1 MNNEESRQ
9 FNLDITE
16 TIKFCPY
23 CGASAPVYD
32 GKKALRC
39 TACSRRQFINAVAAV
54 AVIIRN
60 ERGEILLT
68 RRAHDPGKG
77 LLDLPGGFVDAMETV
92 EQAVCREVKEE
103 LNVALENITYLAS
116 FPNEYLFEGRII
128 YTADLAFVATIKDWS
143 GLQPADDVTAVE
155 FYAPEQI
162 PMEEVVFES
171 IRQLL
176 QIYIAM

>member
-1 MNNEESRQ
+1 MN
-9 FNLDITE
+9 TE
-16 TIKFCPY
+16 AIKFCPF

-39 TACSRRQFINAVAAV
+39 KACGRRQFINAVAAV
-54 AVIIRN
+54 AVILRN

-103 LNVALENITYLAS
+103 LNVELENITYLTS
-116 FPNEYLFEGRII
+116 FPNEYLFEGRIT
-128 YTADLAFVATIKDWS
+128 YTADLAFAATVKDWS
-143 GLQPADDVTAVE
+143 SLQPADDVATVE
-155 FYAPEQI
+155 FYAPNQI
-162 PMEEVVFES
+162 SMEELAFNS
-171 IRQLL
+171 IRQVLR
-176 QIYIAM
+176 Y

>member
-1 MNNEESRQ
+1 MN
-9 FNLDITE
+9 TE
-16 TIKFCPY
+16 AIKFCPF

-39 TACSRRQFINAVAAV
+39 KACGRRQFINAVAAV
-54 AVIIRN
+54 AVILRN

-103 LNVALENITYLAS
+103 LNVALENISYLTS
-116 FPNEYLFEGRII
+116 FPNEYLFEGRIT
-128 YTADLAFVATIKDWS
+128 YTADLAFAATVKDWS
-143 GLQPADDVTAVE
+143 SLQPADDVATVE
-155 FYAPEQI
+155 FYAPNQI
-162 PMEEVVFES
+162 PMEELAFNS
-171 IRQLL
+171 IRQIL
-176 QIYIAM
+176 QY